1 MTNIFREYLAQN
13 LRKPGSGFFGW
24 YVTKNIF
31 LRRNVILE
39 ESAVKLCQIEPHHNV
54 LEVGFGPGVGLE
66 AACKH
71 VTGGNGKIYGI
82 DFSDKMISLAKRRLS
97 KQIHDG
103 KVCIQKENVL
113 DLPFENDTF
122 HRVFHCNCYYFW
134 PDLQAGCRELY
145 RVMRPHARMV
155 TTIRVDSIKAI
166 TQKNILKYGQTSDH
180 VEYMK
185 TLEKVGF
192 KNVIMRNV
200 EDSGQTFQAIFADV
214 DKT

>member
-1 MTNIFREYLAQN
+1 M
-13 LRKPGSGFFGW
+13 
-24 YVTKNIF
+24 V
-31 LRRNVILE
+31 
-39 ESAVKLCQIEPHHNV
+39 
-54 LEVGFGPGVGLE
+54 
-66 AACKH
+66 
-71 VTGGNGKIYGI
+71 
-82 DFSDKMISLAKRRLS
+82 SLAKSRLA

-103 KVCIQKENVL
+103 KVCIRKGNVL
-113 DLPFENDTF
+113 NLPFDNDTF